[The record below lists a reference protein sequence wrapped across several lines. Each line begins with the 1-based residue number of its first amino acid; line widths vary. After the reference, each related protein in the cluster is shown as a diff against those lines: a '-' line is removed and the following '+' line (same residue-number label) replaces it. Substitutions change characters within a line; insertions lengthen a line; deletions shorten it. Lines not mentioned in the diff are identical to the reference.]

1 MKSPE
6 NKCIKA
12 IVRQILKPFKKYEV
26 EIWRQ
31 EFHKRKIAGVFA
43 DISVHFPTLSG
54 RTNVDLVFEKNTIHI
69 SFNDIGKHCTF
80 ILDDP
85 KLFEKTEQFIIKS
98 LKMWYTK
105 DEFETYLKLERN
117 RLNALKFFFDH
128 VRRLKK

>member
-1 MKSPE
+1 M
-6 NKCIKA
+6 
-12 IVRQILKPFKKYEV
+12 
-26 EIWRQ
+26 
-31 EFHKRKIAGVFA
+31 HKGDCQA
-43 DISVHFPTLSG
+43 DS
-54 RTNVDLVFEKNTIHI
+54 
-69 SFNDIGKHCTF
+69 
-80 ILDDP
+80 DP